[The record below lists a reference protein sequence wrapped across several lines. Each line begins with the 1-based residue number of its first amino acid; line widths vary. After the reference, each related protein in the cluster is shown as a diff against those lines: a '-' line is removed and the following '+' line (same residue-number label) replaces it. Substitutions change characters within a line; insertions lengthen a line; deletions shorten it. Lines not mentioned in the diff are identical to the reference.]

1 MLGGGLPLLVELL
14 APPAADSLIDPFS
27 MTSPEFYRV
36 MIALFAAFLAGGI
49 NSVAGGGTLIS
60 FPVLVWLGLPPI
72 TANATSTVAIWPG
85 SLGSV
90 WAFRSELGQVAAR
103 WKWLAISSLIGG
115 GLGAILLRSTPAAL
129 FQRLVP
135 FLVLFATILFAA
147 EAPIQNTLR
156 HRGGGD
162 RTGITAPLIMTFSVA
177 IYGGYFGAGMSIMML
192 SVLGILGMTDILQR
206 NALTSLFSLGV
217 NGVAAILFISLGMVD
232 WHYVLP
238 MAIAAIVGGYGA
250 AGLARRVG
258 RVVVR
263 RFVIVIGLAV
273 SLILFVRLF

>member
-1 MLGGGLPLLVELL
+1 MTE
-14 APPAADSLIDPFS
+14 FS
-27 MTSPEFYRV
+27 HI
-36 MIALFAAFLAGGI
+36 MIAATAAFLAAGI

-60 FPVLVWLGLPPI
+60 FPTLVWLGLPPI

-85 SLGSV
+85 SLGSI
-90 WAFRSELGQVAAR
+90 WGFRSEFGQVPPKL
-103 WKWLAISSLIGG
+103 KWLSISSLIGG

-129 FQRLVP
+129 FERLVP
-135 FLVLFATILFAA
+135 FLIFFATILFIT
-147 EAPIQNTLR
+147 EAPIQKKLRERRGTNDIRMPSAVVLTL
-156 HRGGGD
+156 
-162 RTGITAPLIMTFSVA
+162 LVA
-177 IYGGYFGAGMSIMML
+177 IYGGYFGAAMSIMML

-206 NALTSLFSLGV
+206 NALTSLFSLCV

-263 RFVIVIGLAV
+263 RFVIIVGLVV
-273 SLILFVRLF
+273 SLILFIRLF

>member
-1 MLGGGLPLLVELL
+1 
-14 APPAADSLIDPFS
+14 
-27 MTSPEFYRV
+27 MTSTEFAQV
-36 MIALFAAFLAGGI
+36 MIAATAAFLAGGI

-60 FPVLVWLGLPPI
+60 FPTLVWLGLPPI

-85 SLGSV
+85 SLGSI
-90 WAFRSELGQVAAR
+90 WGFRSEFGQAPTNL
-103 WKWLAISSLIGG
+103 KWLSISSLIGG

-129 FQRLVP
+129 FERLVP
-135 FLVLFATILFAA
+135 FLILFATTLFIA
-147 EAPIQNTLR
+147 EAPIQKKLR
-156 HRGGGD
+156 ERRGAN
-162 RTGITAPLIMTFSVA
+162 GIGMGAAIVPTVFVA

-192 SVLGILGMTDILQR
+192 AFLSFVGMTDILQR
-206 NALTSLFSLGV
+206 NALTSLFSLCV

-238 MAIAAIVGGYGA
+238 MAIAAIAGGYGA

-258 RVVVR
+258 RAAVR
-263 RFVIVIGLAV
+263 RFVIIVGLAV

>member
-1 MLGGGLPLLVELL
+1 
-14 APPAADSLIDPFS
+14 
-27 MTSPEFYRV
+27 MTSTEFARL
-36 MIALFAAFLAGGI
+36 MIAATAAFLAGGI

-60 FPVLVWLGLPPI
+60 FPALVWLGLPSI

-85 SLGSV
+85 SLGGI
-90 WAFRSELGQVAAR
+90 WGYRSEFGQAPAR
-103 WKWLAISSLIGG
+103 LKWLSISSLIGG

-129 FQRLVP
+129 FEELVP
-135 FLVLFATILFAA
+135 FLILFATILFIA
-147 EAPIQNTLR
+147 EPPIQKKLRERSGADGIGMAAAPVLTL
-156 HRGGGD
+156 
-162 RTGITAPLIMTFSVA
+162 FVA

-206 NALTSLFSLGV
+206 NALTNLFSLCV
-217 NGVAAILFISLGMVD
+217 NGVAAILFISLGMVN

-238 MAIAAIVGGYGA
+238 MAIAATAGGYGA

-258 RVVVR
+258 RVIVR
-263 RFVIVIGLAV
+263 RFVIIVGLAV